1 MPIHCPLTIR
11 PLSDEEFSAID
22 RSVMA
27 CAYASQNELGRLCE
41 ERVYENDVAAR
52 LRSLGFTEVHTQVPV
67 TVSHGSFSKTYRL
80 DMVGNQMVYEFKTA
94 VDFVAEHDLQGI
106 HYAVLLSVDRV
117 KLLNFRTAKVTGR
130 LKRAPLFAGKQRDIR
145 MVPMDWRP
153 LSDRCDYLR
162 NQIMELL
169 QDWGA
174 FLEARLYE
182 EALVHFCGGET
193 ACVVRLPLSRAGIPL
208 GHHRMACHSANLGFV
223 ITAMTAGWQDYREH
237 LLRLV
242 RFTGLRGIQWLNLS
256 HAELQLVTIENS
268 KSSTTPK

>member
-11 PLSDEEFSAID
+11 PLSEEEFAVID

-67 TVSHGSFSKTYRL
+67 TVSHGNFSKTYRL
-80 DMVGNQMVYEFKTA
+80 DLVGNQMVYEFKTA
-94 VDFVAEHDLQGI
+94 TDFVAEHDLQAI

-130 LKRAPLFAGKQRDIR
+130 LKRAPLFAGKQREIR
-145 MVPMDWRP
+145 LVPMDWRP
-153 LSDRCDYLR
+153 LSDRCAYLR
-162 NQIMELL
+162 DQFKELL
-169 QDWGA
+169 EDWGA

-193 ACVVRLPLSRAGIPL
+193 ACVVRLPLIRAGIPL

-223 ITAMTAGWQDYREH
+223 VTAMTDGWQDYREH
-237 LLRLV
+237 LLRLA

-256 HAELQLVTIENS
+256 HAELQLDTIENS
-268 KSSTTPK
+268 KGTTTPK

>member
-1 MPIHCPLTIR
+1 M
-11 PLSDEEFSAID
+11 ID

-27 CAYASQNELGRLCE
+27 CAYDSQNELGRLCE

-52 LRSLGFTEVHTQVPV
+52 LRALGFTEVHTQVPV
-67 TVSHGSFSKTYRL
+67 TVSHGSFTKTYRL
-80 DMVGNQMVYEFKTA
+80 DLVGNQMVYEFKTA

-130 LKRAPLFAGKQRDIR
+130 LKRAPLFAGKQRDVR
-145 MVPMDWRP
+145 MVSKDWHP
-153 LSDRCDYLR
+153 LSDRCDHLR
-162 NQIMELL
+162 KQIMVLL

-193 ACVVRLPLSRAGIPL
+193 ACVVRLPLRRAGIPL
-208 GHHRMACHSANLGFV
+208 GHHRMACHAANLGFV
-223 ITAMTAGWQDYREH
+223 VTAMTDDWQDYREH

-242 RFTGLRGIQWLNLS
+242 RFTGLRGIQWLNLCHS
-256 HAELQLVTIENS
+256 ELQLVTIENHFGTVAT
-268 KSSTTPK
+268 K